1 MEIYWGGKGQ
11 IKCPSSFLLSASLL
25 TVLLHAPLKAIL
37 SFSSFLWGMFHFPL
51 FMYLRLSSFIQDV
64 LKDEKSTDFCM
75 WGWQRL
81 YWIWERKIMVY
92 RLCLVQSS
100 QTYEIQK
107 KKMDRLLQIR
117 FNMCCTWCLHDARIL
132 FFFLSSD
139 QHNLLSLSKDIL
151 GKSITQQGL
160 TKYCRDMTTVYLDLP
175 SEAVNS
181 IIQVDKQ
188 IYKRI
193 SKYNPGKN

>member
-1 MEIYWGGKGQ
+1 MMLD
-11 IKCPSSFLLSASLL
+11 S
-25 TVLLHAPLKAIL
+25 
-37 SFSSFLWGMFHFPL
+37 
-51 FMYLRLSSFIQDV
+51 
-64 LKDEKSTDFCM
+64 
-75 WGWQRL
+75 
-81 YWIWERKIMVY
+81 
-92 RLCLVQSS
+92 
-100 QTYEIQK
+100 
-107 KKMDRLLQIR
+107 
-117 FNMCCTWCLHDARIL
+117 
-132 FFFLSSD
+132 FFFSSD

-193 SKYNPGKN
+193 SKYNPGKKLR